1 MFDFRNFT
9 PKTPMYKSKVIWD
22 LGANGKQKLMEKIT
36 TGNNV
41 EIVYCWLALPC
52 RGRELVLFSFPS
64 IFLPCLSSFIY
75 CCSFFRDE
83 HDPFYDKGLV
93 NGKSSLKSGP
103 KSTALMN
110 QDWEKDLME
119 AGRY

>member
-9 PKTPMYKSKVIWD
+9 VKTPMYKSKVIWD
-22 LGANGKQKLMEKIT
+22 LVANGKQKLMGKIT
-36 TGNNV
+36 TGSNL
-41 EIVYCWLALPC
+41 EIVYCWLALPWGGGGAGNWPC
-52 RGRELVLFSFPS
+52 
-64 IFLPCLSSFIY
+64 FLS
-75 CCSFFRDE
+75 RDE

>member
-1 MFDFRNFT
+1 MFDFRHFKVKNSV
-9 PKTPMYKSKVIWD
+9 YKSKVIWD
-22 LGANGKQKLMEKIT
+22 LVTNGKQKLMEKIT
-36 TGNNV
+36 PGNNV
-41 EIVYCWLALPC
+41 EIVSCWLALPC
-52 RGRELVLFSFPS
+52 RGNWPCFLFLQFFCHV
-64 IFLPCLSSFIY
+64 FLPSFIVVL
-75 CCSFFRDE
+75 FFRDE

>member
-22 LGANGKQKLMEKIT
+22 LVANVKQKLMEKIT

-52 RGRELVLFSFPS
+52 RGNWPCFLSLQFFCHVFVASLIVVLFS
-64 IFLPCLSSFIY
+64 
-75 CCSFFRDE
+75 E
-83 HDPFYDKGLV
+83 
-93 NGKSSLKSGP
+93 
-103 KSTALMN
+103 MN
-110 QDWEKDLME
+110 MTHFMTR
-119 AGRY
+119 A